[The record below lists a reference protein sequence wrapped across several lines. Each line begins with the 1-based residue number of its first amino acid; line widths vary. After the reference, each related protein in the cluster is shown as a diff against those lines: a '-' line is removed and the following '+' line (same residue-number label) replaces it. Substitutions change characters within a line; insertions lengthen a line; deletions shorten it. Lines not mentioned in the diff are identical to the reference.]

1 MERSQKELTPPT
13 RGAQTAP
20 HGRRPP
26 AITDVARLAQVSH
39 QTVSRVL
46 NNHPNVRPVTR
57 ARVLAAIEQ
66 LGYRPNNAARALV
79 TGRSQTLGV
88 IALDVADWSG
98 LTTLYGIE
106 RSARQAG
113 YYVSIANLESVD
125 RASMRSAINRLAEQ
139 AVAGELIIAPIAAA
153 ADALTVLP
161 ADLPVVAIEGDPA
174 ETDVA
179 LVTTNQVEGARAA
192 TAH

>member
-1 MERSQKELTPPT
+1 MERSQIVKASSQL
-13 RGAQTAP
+13 
-20 HGRRPP
+20 RPP
-26 AITDVARLAQVSH
+26 AITDVAELAGVSH

-113 YYVSIANLESVD
+113 YYVSIANLHAID
-125 RASMRSAINRLAEQ
+125 RASMRTAVATLAEQ
-139 AVAGELIIAPIAAA
+139 AVAGVLIIAPIAS
-153 ADALTVLP
+153 
-161 ADLPVVAIEGDPA
+161 
-174 ETDVA
+174 
-179 LVTTNQVEGARAA
+179 
-192 TAH
+192 